1 MVLFNGKE
9 KVEFRMGLL
18 ISQGEQTFKGRF
30 IIFLLGCKIL
40 VKYENPSCI

>member
-9 KVEFRMGLL
+9 KVEFRMELL
-18 ISQGEQTFKGRF
+18 ISQGEQTFKGWF

-40 VKYENPSCI
+40 VKYENLSCI